1 MKKNAIYVMKPSMK
15 VSDVNDVHFHVVQNA
30 LITSFLL
37 IKIIVQFADIKLINS
52 KLIYNELYY
61 K

>member
-1 MKKNAIYVMKPSMK
+1 MKPSMK
-15 VSDVNDVHFHVVQNA
+15 VSNVNDVHFHVVQNA
-30 LITSFLL
+30 LITFFLL